1 MYTTEAKPIPLHPET
16 VHLWILE
23 IAAAAPLLMDTD
35 SLLSTQEM
43 ARAEKFR
50 FASDR
55 QRYTVSVKVL
65 RLLCARYLDADP
77 TSISFRNGKYGKP
90 ALDSNTD
97 FRFNLSHS
105 AGYAIIGFAK
115 KDAVGVDIEHIR
127 PVGELETIARNF
139 FSPTELKA
147 LLSLRESEFTRGFYR
162 CWTRKE
168 AIIKAIGSGLSF
180 PLESFAVSVDDDNHA
195 HLLETQW
202 DPTER
207 SRWRL
212 FSFPP
217 ADDYIA
223 AVAVKGEVRDLVIR
237 KWEGST

>member
-1 MYTTEAKPIPLHPET
+1 MNTNTAEPIHLAPNT
-16 VHLWILE
+16 VHLWIVD
-23 IAAAAPLLMDTD
+23 IAEAANLLKDQD
-35 SLLSTQEM
+35 SQLSAIEM

-55 QRYTVSVKVL
+55 QRYTVSVTVL
-65 RLLCARYLDADP
+65 RQLCARYLDAAP
-77 TSISFRNGKYGKP
+77 QSISFRYGEYGKP
-90 ALDSNTD
+90 ALDSNAD
-97 FRFNLSHS
+97 LRFNLSHS

-115 KDAVGVDIEHIR
+115 KDAIGVDIEHIQ
-127 PVGELETIARNF
+127 PIAEIETIARNF
-139 FSPTELKA
+139 FSPAELKA
-147 LLSLRESEFTRGFYR
+147 LSSLRGAELTRAFYR

-195 HLLETQW
+195 QVLETQW
-202 DPTER
+202 DPTEC

-223 AVAVKGEVRDLVIR
+223 AVAVKGKVRDLVFR